1 MLCPAGAGLFEI
13 QGATRSGLFSPQ
25 PRDYAQLVEAIDRAE
40 TIRGTQEYI
49 NFLGNALRQQV
60 PRLVLNAELKRDLV
74 MRLEFLQVPL
84 DIFSAWILLHI
95 QYE

>member
-1 MLCPAGAGLFEI
+1 MLCPAGAGKRDLLG
-13 QGATRSGLFSPQ
+13 GATRSGLLSPQ
-25 PRDYAQLVEAIDRAE
+25 PRDDYALLVEAIDRAE

-84 DIFSAWILLHI
+84 DIFSAWT
-95 QYE
+95 Q